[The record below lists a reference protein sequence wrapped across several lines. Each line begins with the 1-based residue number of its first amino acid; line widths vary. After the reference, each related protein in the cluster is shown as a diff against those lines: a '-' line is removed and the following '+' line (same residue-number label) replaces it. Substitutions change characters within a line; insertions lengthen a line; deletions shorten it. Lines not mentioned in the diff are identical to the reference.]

1 MAFFPM
7 AYNGGDRVQKIVDF
21 YMSGSEGVP
30 PVGTSADYQAAIR
43 QMESMKK
50 SYKPLLRIR
59 QDIPSGGAAKDA
71 MIEYQLAYNE
81 ARKANEDRYQEMLNI
96 ADRTTGQR
104 AADIQTAYNAK
115 AAAGQQRLVNTGLAN
130 TTVAPTMALG
140 YEREKQAALDRNAD
154 AQQQTR
160 LGIMER
166 RTDDYP
172 DSGVLL
178 NLLQYYGDKTGR

>member
-1 MAFFPM
+1 
-7 AYNGGDRVQKIVDF
+7 
-21 YMSGSEGVP
+21 
-30 PVGTSADYQAAIR
+30 
-43 QMESMKK
+43 
-50 SYKPLLRIR
+50 
-59 QDIPSGGAAKDA
+59 
-71 MIEYQLAYNE
+71 
-81 ARKANEDRYQEMLNI
+81 
-96 ADRTTGQR
+96 
-104 AADIQTAYNAK
+104 
-115 AAAGQQRLVNTGLAN
+115 
-130 TTVAPTMALG
+130 MALG